1 MADWSKFFGTVGD
14 TVIGTFGTAAGSVG
28 NKLYE
33 AEISRNNALAKK
45 AETLEKRTNEAL
57 KADYTNHVSFH
68 KEILKK
74 YLDAL
79 TNPPTTMDFPGTVG
93 SGVEA
98 PQIDLDELR
107 NLYLQTYVSAEAKR
121 AVWYAKAGIKFTPV
135 SMNDM
140 LGDLGGSGIDF
151 EVLGEMVTDSLKA
164 EEGGASILSY
174 AEDIRAG
181 KDVNLSG
188 HIESIQDQI
197 VDAQNAARVEERLPH
212 MSSAEVELFLSK
224 NFNEEAVAK
233 LKQAIRNS
241 IVNRLES
248 GGLTGSQRAPGDE
261 YESALDKARIRQQL
275 NTRPAEGWLED
286 IVPAPLNEN
295 PLYIEQGLAPQAAIS
310 PEQGMLTQRQMIA
323 QAEQEAIQRQS
334 NFPQWLEM
342 LRRRAAA

>member
-1 MADWSKFFGTVGD
+1 MADWSKFFDAVGD
-14 TVIGTFGTAAGSVG
+14 TVIGTFGTAPGSVG
-28 NKLYE
+28 NKLRD
-33 AEISRNNALAKK
+33 AEIARGNVLAEK
-45 AETLEKRTNEAL
+45 AKTLETRTIDAL
-57 KADYTNHVSFH
+57 KTDHATHVGLH
-68 KEILKK
+68 KEVLKK

-121 AVWYAKAGIKFTPV
+121 AVWFDRAGIKFTPV

-197 VDAQNAARVEERLPH
+197 VDAQNAARVKERLPH
-212 MSSAEVELFLSK
+212 MSDAEVELFLSK

-241 IVNRLES
+241 IVNRLVS

-261 YESALDKARIRQQL
+261 YEQNLKKTIWGQERDDFQNLFPS
-275 NTRPAEGWLED
+275 
-286 IVPAPLNEN
+286 PLNEN

>member
-79 TNPPTTMDFPGTVG
+79 TNPPSASPFPSTVG
-93 SGVEA
+93 SSVDVA

-107 NLYLQTYVSAEAKR
+107 NLYLQTYVSSEAKR
-121 AVWYAKAGIKFTPV
+121 AVWYAQAGIKFTPV
-135 SMNDM
+135 SMDDM

-212 MSSAEVELFLSK
+212 MSPAEVELFLSK

-261 YESALDKARIRQQL
+261 YEQNLKKTIWGQERDDFQNLFPS
-275 NTRPAEGWLED
+275 
-286 IVPAPLNEN
+286 PLNEN

-310 PEQGMLTQRQMIA
+310 PKQGMLTQQQMIA